1 MSEGIEQFPKKPK
14 MELSDKDCEMIG
26 REFASVDSKMAKV
39 YLAAS
44 HMSEEDINRII
55 SSTEKIP
62 EKKGYKMDTEEKKE
76 FYRKMAE
83 VEEEEAKKKKGRNQ
97 KTPRRTCQG
106 LSPRSGKIVPRN
118 KKFIIN
124 KKSR

>member
-1 MSEGIEQFPKKPK
+1 MLTSKHMSEGTEQFPKKPK

-44 HMSEEDINRII
+44 HMSEEDINRIV

-83 VEEEEAKKKKGRNQ
+83 EEEEAKKRKGETKKLHEELARAYRREVERLERQ
-97 KTPRRTCQG
+97 K
-106 LSPRSGKIVPRN
+106 
-118 KKFIIN
+118 
-124 KKSR
+124 